1 MKINRSFIILLVLA
15 GGSVFAARYA
25 DYQSEACSDCEYYSN
40 RASTSN
46 VYRPAGYEQVYEQRR
61 VPLDYHNNE
70 YNKRLPTEHFT
81 YDPEEAGLTER

>member
-1 MKINRSFIILLVLA
+1 MKINRSFIILLLLA
-15 GGSVFAARYA
+15 GTSVFAARYA
-25 DYQSEACSDCEYYSN
+25 NYQSGACSEGDCYRN
-40 RASTSN
+40 NVATSN